1 MHSPRSKFLHVVV
14 CLFALYAVP
23 ATAQPSDLFISEYIE
38 GSSNNKAIEI
48 YNGTGAPVNL
58 SGYSIRMYFNGNP
71 VSTLTINL
79 AGTLADGG
87 VHVVAHALADAAILA
102 KAQQT
107 NGSGWFN
114 GDDAVALVKNGVII
128 DVIGQ
133 IGFDPGTEWGSGLA
147 STADNTLRRKA
158 SITAGDTDG
167 ANAFDPSLE
176 WDGFAVNTFDGLG
189 IATPPPPPT
198 ALLLEIHEIQGSGAS
213 SPHAGKLVETLDNIV
228 TALTTNG
235 FFIQTPSSRADALPE
250 TSQGI
255 FVFTGSAPTVSV
267 GDQVD
272 VTAKV
277 DEFFEFTELATP
289 TITVDSSGHELPA
302 AVMFGATLPSP
313 APSAGS
319 PAPLERFEGMRVRVE
334 NAVVT
339 GPTNQF
345 GETAVV
351 ATGARAY
358 REPGIAYPGLPGAA
372 VWDGNPEI
380 FEIDGDVTGS
390 PAAFVAGAVIDVA
403 EGPLAYSFGDYQ
415 IWPTTL
421 TYGAQPDI
429 FRAVRARNAGE
440 FTVGSQNLLRFFD
453 ADGTNGPDDGTPTPA
468 QFEARLAKASLHIRT
483 ALGSPDI
490 LVIEE
495 VENIDTANALAS
507 RLNADDSSL
516 GYSAHLLE
524 GHDIGGIDTG
534 VLVRSTVAVNSVT
547 QLGYDSELS
556 LDNSKLHD
564 RPPVIVDATYIGNGA
579 AFPITVIG
587 VHNRSL
593 GGVEGTSPSA
603 NRVRQKRLEQALEIA
618 NYVQGLQTANPSRR
632 VVLTGDFNAFEF
644 SDGYVD
650 AIGIITGNL
659 DPAGAVHP
667 GHVDVVNPNLVDLIT
682 TLPASERYT
691 FVFDGSA
698 QALDHTLTTTSLSPY
713 LRGLQIARGNADAP
727 LALRDDPTTPLAT
740 SDHDGEVLFVMTD
753 FDGDGLPDDQDACP
767 QSVTTF
773 VTVGACTTTVPEQV
787 APNGCSLSDALS
799 AMAGT
804 SANHG
809 LFVSQA
815 SQWLNEL
822 RSGNAIDNKQR
833 SEIQRCVA
841 AANVP

>member
-1 MHSPRSKFLHVVV
+1 MHLPRTKFLHVAV
-14 CLFALYAVP
+14 CLCALYAVP
-23 ATAQPSDLFISEYIE
+23 ANAQPTELFFSEYIE
-38 GSSNNKAIEI
+38 GSSNNKALEI
-48 YNGTGAPVNL
+48 YNGTGAEVPL

-71 VSTLTINL
+71 SPALTINL
-79 AGTLADGG
+79 AGMLADGG
-87 VHVVAHALADAAILA
+87 VHVVAHASADPVILA

-114 GDDAVALVKNGVII
+114 GDDAVALVKNGVIV

-133 IGFDPGTEWGSGLA
+133 IGFDPGTEWGSGLT
-147 STADNTLRRKA
+147 STADNTLRRKGT
-158 SITAGDTDG
+158 ITAGDTNGTD
-167 ANAFDPSLE
+167 AFDPAVE
-176 WDGFAVNTFDGLG
+176 WDGFATNAFDGLG
-189 IATPPPPPT
+189 SGIVLPPT
-198 ALLLEIHEIQGSGAS
+198 LAEIHEIQGAGME
-213 SPHAGKLVETLDNIV
+213 SPLGGRRVETLDNVV
-228 TALTTNG
+228 TATATNG
-235 FFIQTPSSRADALPE
+235 FFIQTPADRIDASPL

-255 FVFTGSAPTVSV
+255 FVFTGSAPAVQV
-267 GDQVD
+267 GDRVN
-272 VTAKV
+272 VIALV
-277 DEFFEFTELATP
+277 AEFFSLTELTSP
-289 TITVDSSGHELPA
+289 TVTVVGSTNALPA
-302 AVMFGATLPSP
+302 AVVLGPNVPST
-313 APSAGS
+313 AVAGD
-319 PAPLERFEGMRVRVE
+319 LERFEGMIVRVE
-334 NAVVT
+334 NALVT
-339 GPTNQF
+339 GPTNEF

-351 ATGARAY
+351 ATGVRPF
-358 REPGIAYPGLPGAA
+358 REPGLQ
-372 VWDGNPEI
+372 WDGNPEI

-390 PAAFVAGAVIDVA
+390 PATFVAGAVIDLA
-403 EGPLAYSFGDYQ
+403 EGPLAFSFGDYQ

-495 VENIDTANALAS
+495 VENIGTANALAS

-516 GYSAHLLE
+516 SYTAYLLE

-534 VLVRSTVAVNSVT
+534 VLVRGTVAVNSVT

-556 LDNSKLHD
+556 LDNSNLHD

-593 GGVEGTSPSA
+593 SGIEGTSASA

-618 NYVQGLQTANPSRR
+618 NYVQGLQTANPLRR

-659 DPAGAVHP
+659 DPAGAVQP
-667 GHVDVVNPNLVDLIT
+667 GHVDVVSPNLVDLVA

-691 FVFDGSA
+691 FVFEGSA

-727 LALRDDPTTPLAT
+727 IALRDDPTTPLAT

-753 FDGDGLPDDQDACP
+753 FDGDGWPDDQDACP

-773 VTVGACTTTVPEQV
+773 VTVGACTTAVPEQI

-799 AMAGT
+799 AMAGS

-809 LFVSQA
+809 IFVSQA
-815 SQWLNEL
+815 SHWLNEL

-841 AANVP
+841 QANTP